1 MFHQSYKFEI
11 YICNSIKQLTM
22 QEPHKL
28 FDKTSF
34 DNYLDHKDELEK
46 KYSSKL
52 GNVSRLEIDKA
63 VLSELRKKKLISE
76 YFYRNQIETLSFID
90 HPLNLSDFMVT
101 FLNMY
106 FTLFIFG
113 ILVIIASG
121 EFKYLAKETSLNN
134 SFHNDI

>member
-1 MFHQSYKFEI
+1 
-11 YICNSIKQLTM
+11 M

-63 VLSELRKKKLISE
+63 VLSDLRKKKLISE
-76 YFYRNQIETLSFID
+76 YFYRNQIETL
-90 HPLNLSDFMVT
+90 
-101 FLNMY
+101 
-106 FTLFIFG
+106 
-113 ILVIIASG
+113 
-121 EFKYLAKETSLNN
+121 
-134 SFHNDI
+134 

>member
-1 MFHQSYKFEI
+1 
-11 YICNSIKQLTM
+11 M